1 MNQGLPAPDRVV
13 HVEFLPNVVTFC
25 GLRAPDV
32 PPADAVV
39 LARDWAP
46 ALERIQVATCNACL
60 LKLFMIGD
68 SARLKIERMGM
79 KVDVHDIDEAALAE
93 N

>member
-1 MNQGLPAPDRVV
+1 VTT

-25 GLRAPDV
+25 ELRAADV
-32 PPADAVV
+32 PPGDAVI
-39 LARDWAP
+39 LARDWAH
-46 ALERIQVATCNACL
+46 AVERLQLSDCPGCL

-68 SARLKIERMGM
+68 SAKIRIAALGM
-79 KVDVHDIDEAALAE
+79 KVDVHDIDDNAIAE

>member
-1 MNQGLPAPDRVV
+1 MTT

-25 GLRAPDV
+25 ELRAADV
-32 PPADAVV
+32 PPGDAVL

-46 ALERIQVATCNACL
+46 AVERLQIADCPRCL

-68 SARLKIERMGM
+68 SARLKIERMGL
-79 KVDVHDIDEAALAE
+79 KVDVHDVDDAALAE

>member
-1 MNQGLPAPDRVV
+1 MTT

-25 GLRAPDV
+25 GLRAADV
-32 PPADAVV
+32 QPGDAVV
-39 LARDWAP
+39 LARDWMQAV
-46 ALERIQVATCNACL
+46 ERIQIADCPGCL

-68 SARLKIERMGM
+68 SAKIKIARMGM
-79 KVDVHDIDEAALAE
+79 KVDVHDVGDPTAPDDAALAE